1 MKSQLHS
8 TTTKACRFLSF
19 FLAGSAIVTLAPLV
33 ASADSCTPD
42 LPASALCEDGVKL
55 NDLQSVGSH
64 NSYKLAIPEAEL
76 AMIAEANPRAAMT
89 LDYSHI
95 ELSQQLDLGLRQIEL
110 DILYDPEGGRYSDP
124 LLPRLAREQSD
135 ASVFDSEGLDAPG
148 FKVLHAQDIDV
159 RSSCATWIRC
169 LSLIKQWSD
178 ENPAHIP
185 LLIMFNA
192 KEGGGTFPGSQQA
205 LTFTA
210 QAYAE
215 LEREILTVLP
225 REKLI
230 IPDDIRGDYPTLR
243 EAVLARGWPNLEQS
257 LGKII
262 FALDEGPEKVA
273 VYLGQNESAQGK
285 LIFPNSASEDAP
297 HAAYFTLNDSV
308 GQQKRIRQAVQAG
321 FLVRTRA
328 DANTFQARENDTA
341 AREAAFASGAHYIST
356 DYYLPRADFSDY
368 SVRLPSGTA
377 ARCNPQRS
385 QAPCH

>member
-1 MKSQLHS
+1 MKREVHS
-8 TTTKACRFLSF
+8 LSGKISRVLST
-19 FLAGSAIVTLAPLV
+19 FLASSVIFAFAPLL
-33 ASADSCTPD
+33 ASADSCSPD
-42 LPASALCEDGVKL
+42 LPARVNCAVGLAL

-64 NSYKLAIPEAEL
+64 NSYKLAIPLVEL
-76 AMIAEANPRAAMT
+76 EMIAEVNPRAAMT

-95 ELSQQLDLGLRQIEL
+95 ELSEQLDLGLRQIEL
-110 DILYDPEGGRYSDP
+110 DILYDPQGGRYADP
-124 LLPRLAREQSD
+124 LLPRLAKEQSG
-135 ASVFDSEGLDAPG
+135 VSEFYSTGLDAPG

-159 RSSCATWIRC
+159 RSSCVTWVDC
-169 LSLIKQWSD
+169 LSVIKDWSD

-205 LTFTA
+205 LNFTA

-225 REKLI
+225 RERLI
-230 IPDDIRGDYPTLR
+230 TPDDIRGDYPSLR
-243 EAVLARGWPNLEQS
+243 EAVLARGWPDLEQS

-273 VYLGQNESAQGK
+273 VYLGENESAQGK
-285 LIFPNSASEDAP
+285 LIFPNSVSEDAP
-297 HAAYFTLNDSV
+297 HAAYFTLNDSI
-308 GQQKRIRQAVQAG
+308 GQQERIRQAVQAG

-341 AREAAFASGAHYIST
+341 ARQAAFTSGAHYIST
-356 DYYLPRADFSDY
+356 DYYLPRADFSEY
-368 SVRLPSGTA
+368 TVRLPSETA
-377 ARCNPQRS
+377 ARCNPQRLL
-385 QAPCH
+385 APCH